1 MAIPTQA
8 TSGTEVL
15 RRGGVNA
22 LSNTETLLKF
32 DGGFTSPGNSSGAG
46 VPTNHIVTLINIIFH
61 NVSASD
67 AEVIKLRV
75 NTNSNDIYLLKA
87 EALGIR
93 ETYVWDERIVL
104 EGGDN
109 LGIVATTSANIDV
122 WYSYIEQSWV

>member
-61 NVSASD
+61 NVTTD
-67 AEVIKLRV
+67 AEVLKMWV
-75 NTNSNDIYLLKA
+75 ETNSQDIYLLKA
-87 EALGIR
+87 EALGSK
-93 ETYVWDERIVL
+93 ETYVWDEKIVL
-104 EGGDN
+104 QGGDV
-109 LGIVATTSANIDV
+109 LAAVTTTTANIDV
-122 WYSYIEQSWV
+122 WYSYIDQSWV